1 MEAIESMTEIQTR
14 VDSQTRDLILVDQMK
29 RSKKNLDTDYVQ
41 PPEQPF
47 AKVDA
52 PKRSSRVP
60 SFLTIHEAE
69 IRQLQKLKLG
79 PTAIAKRICANN
91 GLAEGAITGK
101 QISNWL
107 NYQKKA
113 RGRKTNPVSLKN
125 ANLAVNSSDSKC
137 MLQYSFRLLLKIR
150 VFRCRTTR

>member
-41 PPEQPF
+41 PPEQPC
-47 AKVDA
+47 KSGC
-52 PKRSSRVP
+52 KRSSRVP
-60 SFLTIHEAE
+60 SFLLTIHEAE